1 MFWAFLHSP
10 IWINPFFFLVFQS
23 FTTYSSSLKTPFIMI
38 STNHIINITE
48 LEQSPSV
55 SVPHGPMCERVFA
68 CLCWSHGLRL
78 SAAPPLCCLYL
89 LNYYGH
95 HERLFMGQ
103 SGSSWEGAYSAVQSL
118 LYGHTGIPK
127 YHHISKSSISKIGRK
142 CDECFLMTFWVESH
156 KFEMSRSDF
165 TPMQKPKYL
174 SKQTP

>member
-1 MFWAFLHSP
+1 
-10 IWINPFFFLVFQS
+10 
-23 FTTYSSSLKTPFIMI
+23 MI

-165 TPMQKPKYL
+165 TPYAKTKIPLQANTL
-174 SKQTP
+174 AST